1 MVSDVSLDLTQFE
14 RILVIG
20 GGKASAGMALEVER
34 ILGNKMLGGSVNI
47 PVYTKPW
54 PRSSRIEFNPATHPI
69 PSEKGV
75 RGVKKMLQL
84 VDEPSRRDLV
94 MCLISGGGSALM
106 PFPAKGVRLSDKQ
119 QTTELLLKSGATIQ
133 ETNTVRKHL
142 SGIKGGR
149 LAEKLFPSTVVSV
162 IVSDVVGDDPE
173 SIASGPT
180 VPDYTT
186 FEDAFNVLQRHGLWH
201 MVPKSVRYHI
211 SRGRRGGLEET
222 PKSRSSVF
230 RQVHNV
236 IVGSS
241 KVACEAAAKALRK
254 RGYRPL
260 ILSTRIQGEARDVGR
275 ILTGIVSDI
284 RRNQIPF
291 SPPAALVAGGETT
304 VTVHGK
310 GRGGRNQELALA
322 SAFSLGSIPGVLF
335 ASIGTDGVDG
345 PTDAAG
351 AVVDGTTIERGLK
364 MGLDAQ
370 GFLDANN
377 SYPFFKKLGDLI
389 VTGPTGTNVNDVMI
403 AIVENV
409 KQKHDRTRKSVRH

>member
-1 MVSDVSLDLTQFE
+1 
-14 RILVIG
+14 
-20 GGKASAGMALEVER
+20 
-34 ILGNKMLGGSVNI
+34 
-47 PVYTKPW
+47 
-54 PRSSRIEFNPATHPI
+54 
-69 PSEKGV
+69 
-75 RGVKKMLQL
+75 
-84 VDEPSRRDLV
+84 
-94 MCLISGGGSALM
+94 M

-180 VPDYTT
+180 VPDDTT
-186 FEDAFNVLQRHGLWH
+186 FQEAFDVLQRRGIWFK
-201 MVPKSVRYHI
+201 VPESVRYHI
-211 SRGRRGGLEET
+211 LTGRKGELEET

-230 RQVHNV
+230 RRVHNI

-254 RGYRPL
+254 RRYRAL
-260 ILSTRIQGEARDVGR
+260 ILSTRIQGEASDVGR
-275 ILTGIVSDI
+275 ILSGMALDI
-284 RRNQIPF
+284 RRNQIPL
-291 SPPAALVAGGETT
+291 SPPGAIIAGGETT

-310 GRGGRNQELALA
+310 GQGGRNQELALA
-322 SAFSLGSIPGVLF
+322 SALSLGSMRGVLF

-345 PTDAAG
+345 PTNAAG
-351 AVVDGTTIERGLK
+351 AVVDGTTLERGLK
-364 MGLDAQ
+364 RGLDAQ
-370 GFLDANN
+370 DFLEDNN
-377 SYPFFKKLGDLI
+377 SYPFFKRLNDLI
-389 VTGPTGTNVNDVMI
+389 VTGPTGTNVNDMMI

-409 KQKHDRTRKSVRH
+409 KQKHDRPRKSVRQ